1 MSGVQA
7 SQLAFNNAGTLTANA
22 LWSANP
28 SQDGAGT
35 ITLTSPNGAQTDM
48 LATNAIQSGQI
59 AAYVQ
64 MRDNILPQAQNQLDE
79 LANQMSQAL
88 SNNTTSGTAVTSGA
102 QSGYSVDIGGVLPG
116 NTLQLCYTDSSN
128 TQHTVTVV
136 ALGQG
141 GSLPSN
147 ASAQPNSR

>member
-7 SQLAFNNAGTLTANA
+7 SQLTFNNAGTLTANA
-22 LWSANP
+22 LWSSNP
-28 SQDGAGT
+28 TGRRGT

-116 NTLQLCYTDSSN
+116 NTCTLLYGLQ
-128 TQHTVTVV
+128 QH
-136 ALGQG
+136 AAHGDRRRAWPG
-141 GSLPSN
+141 RSLPSN
-147 ASAQPNSR
+147 ASAQPNST